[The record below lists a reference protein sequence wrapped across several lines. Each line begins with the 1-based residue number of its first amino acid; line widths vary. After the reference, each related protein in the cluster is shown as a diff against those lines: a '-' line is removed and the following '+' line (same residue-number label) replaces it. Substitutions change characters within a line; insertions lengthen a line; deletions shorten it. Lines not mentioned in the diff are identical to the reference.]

1 MFGCEK
7 VHRIINARGTI
18 ISVPSHTLHLQ
29 TNLFLVQC
37 ALCFMKNEIDSTY
50 SSQHMANGGIHLS
63 IWQTE
68 GLTLSRLETPHLE
81 KEGWGANT
89 SGLCIILL
97 VGLFARA

>member
-1 MFGCEK
+1 MYGWEK

-18 ISVPSHTLHLQ
+18 ISVPSYTLHLQ
-29 TNLFLVQC
+29 TNLFLVQY

-50 SSQHMANGGIHLS
+50 SSQHMANGRFDIAPFGNA
-63 IWQTE
+63 TF
-68 GLTLSRLETPHLE
+68 G